1 MTGKKK
7 KAVLILAAFCL
18 TGSSF
23 YGTKAY
29 LNDQEK
35 VENKLEFVGKDGL
48 NAILTEPSWKK
59 EEGLLV
65 VPNTTIQKDPQVTN
79 TSEIDLDELV
89 ALQCEFVY
97 TDSCPDESM
106 TGTLLST
113 QDMMAVTE
121 VFDID
126 YNSDDPEKED
136 WVRFEGQKNTDARQC
151 FYYKNTL
158 KRNYPD
164 TGETT
169 VPLFTRLKIDKTVS
183 SSEFAAI
190 QAMGG
195 FDIRISGQVLQQM
208 TGESFFGLD
217 SAEMACRE
225 GLFDFESE

>member
-106 TGTLLST
+106 AGTLLST

-121 VFDID
+121 VFNID

-136 WVRFEGQKNTDARQC
+136 WDF
-151 FYYKNTL
+151 
-158 KRNYPD
+158 
-164 TGETT
+164 
-169 VPLFTRLKIDKTVS
+169 
-183 SSEFAAI
+183 
-190 QAMGG
+190 
-195 FDIRISGQVLQQM
+195 SGK
-208 TGESFFGLD
+208 
-217 SAEMACRE
+217 
-225 GLFDFESE
+225 

>member
-1 MTGKKK
+1 MGDY
-7 KAVLILAAFCL
+7 AFFAFLCAAKL
-18 TGSSF
+18 Q
-23 YGTKAY
+23 Y
-29 LNDQEK
+29 LSD
-35 VENKLEFVGKDGL
+35 LRD
-48 NAILTEPSWKK
+48 S
-59 EEGLLV
+59 
-65 VPNTTIQKDPQVTN
+65 DPGG
-79 TSEIDLDELV
+79 DH
-89 ALQCEFVY
+89 A
-97 TDSCPDESM
+97 
-106 TGTLLST
+106 
-113 QDMMAVTE
+113 A
-121 VFDID
+121 
-126 YNSDDPEKED
+126 DPEKED

-151 FYYKNTL
+151 FYYKKTL

-225 GLFDFESE
+225 GLFDFKSE